1 MIRIIFAV
9 LLSFIINSSLI
20 ATEDFILNSIEE
32 AKTLSKI
39 TEKPILLIF
48 GAEYCSYCES
58 LKTNILNL
66 DLSPEI
72 NQYIVCY
79 IDIKICVDLKK
90 QYNVSAIPDSR
101 IIINNQQKRSL
112 IGYNQKKYRNWL
124 KND

>member
-48 GAEYCSYCES
+48 GAEYCSYCGS

>member
-1 MIRIIFAV
+1 MTKIIFAI
-9 LLSFIINSSLI
+9 LLFFTINSSLI
-20 ATEDFILNSIEE
+20 AKEDFILNSIEE

-48 GAEYCSYCES
+48 GAGYCSYCGS

-72 NQYIVCY
+72 DEYIVCY
-79 IDIKICVDLKK
+79 IDIEIYVDLKK
-90 QYNVSAIPDSR
+90 QHSVSVIPDSR